1 MAKSVITNVQKS
13 LILMAYQKGL
23 TMTKTT
29 LKFSAFS
36 LACALAMGV
45 SFPSIAQEKPTEM
58 SLSQAVSTGV
68 MTNPE
73 YGRVAASRRA
83 TDEELNQARALYLPS
98 IDMRADGGFERTD
111 SPSTRAVGDDD
122 ETFTKYDAQ
131 LTLTQM
137 LFDGWSTK
145 YENKRQKNRVQS
157 SAYRVKETSELTGLD
172 IVEAFLEV
180 MRQRELLTITR
191 DNVAEHVAIMGMIEE
206 GVNAGRSTSADL
218 EQIKARLAAARAQ
231 ESTTRQ
237 SLRNA
242 ESKFQQQ
249 VGDMPKDLVMPAVPV
264 NAIAA
269 DVEMEVKQA
278 MGQSPTLAVRESDIE
293 VAYNE
298 YQGTGSTLYPQVD
311 LQLGARQG
319 KNNGG
324 IDGRD
329 RSASALV
336 VMNWNLYRGGGDV
349 ARVREFKH
357 RHQQTKEERASAERQ
372 IENDVRQTWAS
383 MVSAG
388 ERAKEFS
395 SQAAAN
401 GEVVRAYKDQFNLD
415 RRTLLDV
422 LDSQNELFVSRS
434 NTINAEFL
442 EIFSVFRLLALK
454 GQLLPTLGV
463 AYPRESNPIEVSN
476 PPAEK

>member
-1 MAKSVITNVQKS
+1 
-13 LILMAYQKGL
+13 
-23 TMTKTT
+23 MTKIT
-29 LKFSAFS
+29 LKFSALL
-36 LACALAMGV
+36 LACAAIASV
-45 SFPSIAQEKPTEM
+45 TIPATAQEKPTEM

-83 TDEELNQARALYLPS
+83 TDEELNQAKALYLPS
-98 IDMRADGGFERTD
+98 VDLRADGGAEITD
-111 SPSTRAVGDDD
+111 SITTRANGDDD
-122 ETFTKYDAQ
+122 KIFGRYDAQ

-137 LFDGWSTK
+137 LFDGWGTK
-145 YENKRQKNRVQS
+145 YENERQKNRVQS
-157 SAYRVKETSELTGLD
+157 SANRVKETSELTGLD
-172 IVEAFLEV
+172 IVESFLEV
-180 MRQRELLTITR
+180 MRQRELLGITR

-206 GVNAGRSTSADL
+206 GVNAGRSTAADL

-231 ESTTRQ
+231 ESTVRQ
-237 SLRNA
+237 QLRNA
-242 ESKFQQQ
+242 ESSFQRN
-249 VGDMPKDLVMPAVPV
+249 VGEMPKDLVMPAVPV

-269 DVEMEVKQA
+269 DVEAEVKNA
-278 MGQSPTLAVRESDIE
+278 LATSPTLAVRASDVE

-298 YQGTGSTLYPQVD
+298 YKGTGSTLYPQVD

-319 KNNGG
+319 HNLGG
-324 IDGRD
+324 IEGRD

-349 ARVREFKH
+349 ARIREFKH
-357 RHQQTKEERASAERQ
+357 RHQQSKEERAIAARQ
-372 IENDVRQTWAS
+372 IENDIRQTWAS

-401 GEVVRAYKDQFNLD
+401 SEVVRAYKDQFNLD

-454 GQLLPTLGV
+454 GALLPTLGV
-463 AYPRESNPIEVSN
+463 AYPQESALIEVDN
-476 PPAEK
+476 KPAEK

>member
-1 MAKSVITNVQKS
+1 
-13 LILMAYQKGL
+13 
-23 TMTKTT
+23 MTKTT
-29 LKFSAFS
+29 FKFSALL
-36 LACALAMGV
+36 LACAAVTFV
-45 SFPSIAQEKPTEM
+45 SFPSDAQEKPTEM
-58 SLSQAVSTGV
+58 SLTQALSTGV

-83 TDEELNQARALYLPS
+83 TDEELNQAKALYLPS
-98 IDMRADGGFERTD
+98 VDLRADGGVERTD
-111 SPSTRAVGDDD
+111 SVTTRSTGDDD
-122 ETFTKYDAQ
+122 KTFKRYDAQ

-137 LFDGWSTK
+137 LFDGWGTK
-145 YENKRQKNRVQS
+145 YENERQKNRVQS
-157 SAYRVKETSELTGLD
+157 SANRVKETSELTGLD
-172 IVEAFLEV
+172 IVESFLEV

-191 DNVAEHVAIMGMIEE
+191 ENVAEHVAIMGMIEE

-231 ESTTRQ
+231 ESTVRQ

-242 ESKFQQQ
+242 EASFQQA
-249 VGDMPKDLVMPAVPV
+249 VGEMPKDLVMPAVPV
-264 NAIAA
+264 NAISA
-269 DVEMEVKQA
+269 DVEAEVKNA
-278 MGQSPTLAVRESDIE
+278 LDTSPTLAVRESDIE

-298 YQGTGSTLYPQVD
+298 YKGTGSTLYPQVD

-319 KNNGG
+319 HNLGG

-357 RHQQTKEERASAERQ
+357 RHQQSKEERSVAARQ
-372 IENDVRQTWAS
+372 LENDIRQTWAS

-401 GEVVRAYKDQFNLD
+401 GEVVRAYKDQFSLD

-454 GQLLPTLGV
+454 GALLPTLGV
-463 AYPRESNPIEVSN
+463 AYPQESALIEVN
-476 PPAEK
+476 NKPAEK

>member
-1 MAKSVITNVQKS
+1 
-13 LILMAYQKGL
+13 
-23 TMTKTT
+23 MTKTT
-29 LKFSAFS
+29 SKFSALL
-36 LACALAMGV
+36 LACAALAVV
-45 SFPSIAQEKPTEM
+45 SFSANAQEKPTEM
-58 SLSQAVSTGV
+58 SLSQAISTGV

-83 TDEELNQARALYLPS
+83 TDEELNQARALWYPS
-98 IDMRADGGFERTD
+98 IDMRADGGFERVD
-111 SPSTRAVGDDD
+111 SVTTRASGDDD
-122 ETFTKYDAQ
+122 ETFKRYDAS

-137 LFDGWSTK
+137 LFDGWGTK
-145 YENKRQKNRVQS
+145 YENERQKNRVQS
-157 SAYRVKETSELTGLD
+157 SANRVKETSELTGLD
-172 IVEAFLEV
+172 IVESFLEV

-191 DNVAEHVAIMGMIEE
+191 ENVAEHVAIMGMIEE

-231 ESTTRQ
+231 ESTVRQ
-237 SLRNA
+237 QLRNA
-242 ESKFQQQ
+242 EASFQQS
-249 VGDMPKDLVMPAVPV
+249 VGEMPKDLVMPAVPV
-264 NAIAA
+264 NAISA
-269 DVEMEVKQA
+269 DVEAEVKHA
-278 MGQSPTLAVRESDIE
+278 LATSPTLGIRESDIE

-319 KNNGG
+319 HNLGG
-324 IDGRD
+324 VDGRD

-357 RHQQTKEERASAERQ
+357 RHQQSKEERSIAARQ
-372 IENDVRQTWAS
+372 IENDIRQTWAS

-395 SQAAAN
+395 SQSAAN

-454 GQLLPTLGV
+454 GALLPTLGV
-463 AYPRESNPIEVSN
+463 AYPRESSLIEVDN
-476 PPAEK
+476 EPAEK

>member
-1 MAKSVITNVQKS
+1 
-13 LILMAYQKGL
+13 
-23 TMTKTT
+23 MTKIT
-29 LKFSAFS
+29 LKFSI
-36 LACALAMGV
+36 LTMACAALVGV
-45 SFPSIAQEKPTEM
+45 ASAASAQSKPTEM
-58 SLSQAVSTGV
+58 SLGQAVSTGV

-73 YGRVAASRRA
+73 YGIVAASRRA
-83 TDEELNQARALYLPS
+83 TDEELNQAKALYLPS
-98 IDMRADGGFERTD
+98 IDLRADGGVERVD
-111 SPSTRAVGDDD
+111 SRNTRNSGDDD
-122 ETFTKYDAQ
+122 ETFERYDAS

-137 LFDGWSTK
+137 LFDGWGTK
-145 YENKRQKNRVQS
+145 YENERQKNRVQS
-157 SAYRVKETSELTGLD
+157 SAHRVRETSELTGLN
-172 IVEAFLEV
+172 IVESFLEV

-191 DNVAEHVAIMGMIEE
+191 DNVAEHIAIMGMIEE

-218 EQIKARLAAARAQ
+218 EQIKARLSASRAQ
-231 ESTTRQ
+231 EATVRQ

-242 ESKFQQQ
+242 ESTFQRQ

-264 NAIAA
+264 NAITA
-269 DVEMEVKQA
+269 DVETEVKTA
-278 MGQSPTLAVRESDIE
+278 LAQSPTLAVRESDIE

-298 YQGTGSTLYPQVD
+298 YEGTGSTLYPQVD
-311 LQLGARQG
+311 LQVGGRQG
-319 KNNGG
+319 HNIGG
-324 IDGRD
+324 VEGRD
-329 RSASALV
+329 RSGSALV

-357 RHQQTKEERASAERQ
+357 RHQQSKEERALAGRQ
-372 IENDVRQTWAS
+372 LEDDVRQTWAS

-395 SQAAAN
+395 NQAAAN

-454 GQLLPTLGV
+454 GQLMSTLGV
-463 AYPRESNPIEVSN
+463 AYPQESTPIDVTN
-476 PPAEK
+476 KPAEK

>member
-1 MAKSVITNVQKS
+1 
-13 LILMAYQKGL
+13 
-23 TMTKTT
+23 MTKTN
-29 LKFSAFS
+29 LKLSVAA
-36 LACALAMGV
+36 LACAVVLGA
-45 SFPSIAQEKPTEM
+45 SFPAMAQEKPTEM
-58 SLSQAVSTGV
+58 SLSQAVSVGV

-83 TDEELNQARALYLPS
+83 TDEELNQAKALWRPS
-98 IDMRADGGFERTD
+98 VDLRADGGFEITD
-111 SPSTRAVGDDD
+111 SVTTRANGDDED
-122 ETFTKYDAQ
+122 VFTRYDSQ
-131 LTLTQM
+131 ITLTQM
-137 LFDGWSTK
+137 LFDGWYTK
-145 YENKRQKNRVQS
+145 YENRRQKNRVQS

-172 IVEAFLEV
+172 IVESFLEV
-180 MRQRELLTITR
+180 MRQRELLGITR
-191 DNVAEHVAIMGMIEE
+191 DNVAEHVSIMGMIEE
-206 GVNAGRSTSADL
+206 GVNAGRSTAADL

-242 ESKFQQQ
+242 ESRFLQE

-264 NAIAA
+264 QAISA
-269 DVEMEVKQA
+269 DVEAEVKQA
-278 MGQSPTLAVRESDIE
+278 LALSPTIAVRESDIE

-311 LQLGARQG
+311 LQLGARAG
-319 KNNGG
+319 HDLGG
-324 IDGRD
+324 VKGND

-357 RHQQTKEERASAERQ
+357 RHQQTKEERALAARQ
-372 IENDVRQTWAS
+372 LENDIRQTWAS
-383 MVSAG
+383 MVSSG
-388 ERAKEFS
+388 ERAKEFAN
-395 SQAAAN
+395 QAAAN

-442 EIFSVFRLLALK
+442 EIFSVFRILALK

-463 AYPRESNPIEVSN
+463 AYPQESSLIEVNN
-476 PPAEK
+476 PAVDK

>member
-1 MAKSVITNVQKS
+1 
-13 LILMAYQKGL
+13 
-23 TMTKTT
+23 MTKSTV
-29 LKFSAFS
+29 KISAIAI
-36 LACALAMGV
+36 ACALSAAIYV
-45 SFPSIAQEKPTEM
+45 PAQAQEKPTEM

-73 YGRVAASRRA
+73 YGTVAASRRA
-83 TDEELNQARALYLPS
+83 TDEELNQAKALYLPS
-98 IDMRADGGFERTD
+98 IDSRVDGGFEVTD
-111 SPSTRAVGDDD
+111 SPSTRASGDDD
-122 ETFTKYDAQ
+122 ETFARYDAQ

-157 SAYRVKETSELTGLD
+157 SAHRVRETSELTGLA

-191 DNVAEHVAIMGMIEE
+191 ENVAEHQAIMGMIEE

-218 EQIKARLAAARAQ
+218 EQIKARLAAANAQ
-231 ESTTRQ
+231 ESTVRQ

-242 ESKFQQQ
+242 ESSFQRE

-264 NAIAA
+264 DAISA
-269 DVEMEVKQA
+269 DVEGEVKSVLA
-278 MGQSPTLAVRESDIE
+278 SSPTLAVRESDIE

-298 YQGTGSTLYPQVD
+298 YQGTGSTLYPQLD
-311 LQLGARQG
+311 LQLGGRQG
-319 KNNGG
+319 HNLGG
-324 IDGRD
+324 IEGRD
-329 RSASALV
+329 RSASALL

-357 RHQQTKEERASAERQ
+357 RHQQSKEVRAQTAREL
-372 IENDVRQTWAS
+372 EDDVRQTWAS

-388 ERAKEFS
+388 ERAKEFA

-463 AYPRESNPIEVSN
+463 AAPRESELIEVNN

>member
-1 MAKSVITNVQKS
+1 
-13 LILMAYQKGL
+13 
-23 TMTKTT
+23 MTKTT
-29 LKFSAFS
+29 LKFSALS
-36 LACALAMGV
+36 LACAAVALFSA
-45 SFPSIAQEKPTEM
+45 STNAQEKPTEM
-58 SLSQAVSTGV
+58 SLSQAISVGV

-73 YGRVAASRRA
+73 YGVVAASRRA
-83 TDEELNQARALYLPS
+83 TDEELNQARALYYPS
-98 IDMRADGGFERTD
+98 IDMRADGGAEITD
-111 SPSTRAVGDDD
+111 SATTRATGDDD
-122 ETFTKYDAQ
+122 KVFGRYDVS

-137 LFDGWSTK
+137 LFDGWGTK
-145 YENKRQKNRVQS
+145 YENERQKNRVQS
-157 SAYRVKETSELTGLD
+157 SAHRVKETSELTGLS
-172 IVEAFLEV
+172 IVESFLEV

-191 DNVAEHVAIMGMIEE
+191 ENVSEHVAIMGMIEE

-218 EQIKARLAAARAQ
+218 EQIKARLAASRAQ
-231 ESTTRQ
+231 ESTVRQ
-237 SLRNA
+237 QLRNA
-242 ESKFQQQ
+242 ESSFQRE

-269 DVEMEVKQA
+269 DVEAEVKNALA
-278 MGQSPTLAVRESDIE
+278 MSPTLDVRESDIE

-298 YQGTGSTLYPQVD
+298 YKGTGSTLYPQFD
-311 LQLGARQG
+311 LQLGG
-319 KNNGG
+319 SHGHNLGG
-324 IDGRD
+324 VEGDNS
-329 RSASALV
+329 SASALI

-357 RHQQTKEERASAERQ
+357 RHQQAKEERANTARQ
-372 IENDVRQTWAS
+372 IEDDIRQTWAS

-395 SQAAAN
+395 GQAAAN
-401 GEVVRAYKDQFNLD
+401 AEVVRAYKDQFSLD

-463 AYPRESNPIEVSN
+463 AYPQESGLIDIANK
-476 PPAEK
+476 PAEK

>member
-1 MAKSVITNVQKS
+1 MPNFM
-13 LILMAYQKGL
+13 L
-23 TMTKTT
+23 KT
-29 LKFSAFS
+29 SALL
-36 LACALAMGV
+36 LACAAIALTV
-45 SFPSIAQEKPTEM
+45 STASAQEKPTEM
-58 SLSQAVSTGV
+58 SLGQAVSTGV

-83 TDEELNQARALYLPS
+83 TDEELNQAKALYLPS

-111 SPSTRAVGDDD
+111 SPSTRATGDDD
-122 ETFTKYDAQ
+122 ETYKKYDAQ

-137 LFDGWSTK
+137 LFNGGSTSN
-145 YENKRQKNRVQS
+145 ENARQENRVQS
-157 SAYRVKETSELTGLD
+157 SAHRVHETAELTGLD
-172 IVEAFLEV
+172 IVESFLEV

-191 DNVAEHVAIMGMIEE
+191 ENVGEHEAIMGMIEE
-206 GVNAGRSTSADL
+206 GVNAGRSTAADL

-237 SLRNA
+237 QLRNA
-242 ESKFQQQ
+242 ESDFQER

-269 DVEMEVKQA
+269 DVEAEVKQA
-278 MGQSPTLAVRESDIE
+278 IAGSPTLMVRESDIE
-293 VAYNE
+293 VARDE
-298 YQGTGSTLYPQVD
+298 LAGTKSSLYPAVD

-319 KNNGG
+319 HNVGG
-324 IDGRD
+324 LEGRD

-349 ARVREFKH
+349 ARIREFKH
-357 RHQQTKEERASAERQ
+357 RHQQTKEERASAART

-395 SQAAAN
+395 GQAAAN

-463 AYPRESNPIEVSN
+463 ALPQEANLIDIDI
-476 PPAEK
+476 PPSEK

>member
-1 MAKSVITNVQKS
+1 MKKTAQKFSVIT
-13 LILMAYQKGL
+13 M
-23 TMTKTT
+23 
-29 LKFSAFS
+29 
-36 LACALAMGV
+36 ACAVVIGA
-45 SFPSIAQEKPTEM
+45 SFPGFAQEKPTEM
-58 SLSQAVSTGV
+58 SLSQAVSVGV

-73 YGRVAASRRA
+73 YGRVSASRRA
-83 TDEELNQARALYLPS
+83 TDEELNQAKALYLPS

-111 SPSTRAVGDDD
+111 SVSTRASGDDD
-122 ETFTKYDAQ
+122 KTFKKYDAS

-157 SAYRVKETSELTGLD
+157 SAYRVKETSELTGLS
-172 IVEAFLEV
+172 IVESFLEV

-191 DNVAEHVAIMGMIEE
+191 ENVGEHEAIMGMIEE
-206 GVNAGRSTSADL
+206 GVNAGRSTAADL

-231 ESTTRQ
+231 ESSTRQ
-237 SLRNA
+237 ALRNA
-242 ESKFQQQ
+242 ESQFQRE

-264 NAIAA
+264 DAISA
-269 DVEMEVKQA
+269 DVEAEVKTTLA
-278 MGQSPTLAVRESDIE
+278 SSPTLAVRESDIE

-298 YQGTGSTLYPQVD
+298 YKGTGSSLYPQVD

-319 KNNGG
+319 HNQGG
-324 IDGRD
+324 IEGRD

-357 RHQQTKEERASAERQ
+357 RHQQTKEERAAAARQ
-372 IENDVRQTWAS
+372 IEDDVRQTWAS

-388 ERAKEFS
+388 ERAKEFAN
-395 SQAAAN
+395 QAAAN

-454 GQLLPTLGV
+454 GQLLPSLGV
-463 AYPRESNPIEVSN
+463 AYPQESNLIEVN
-476 PPAEK
+476 NKPAEK

>member
-1 MAKSVITNVQKS
+1 
-13 LILMAYQKGL
+13 
-23 TMTKTT
+23 MTKTT
-29 LKFSAFS
+29 LKFSAFL
-36 LACALAMGV
+36 LACAAFTAV
-45 SFPSIAQEKPTEM
+45 SFSANAQDKPTEM
-58 SLSQAVSTGV
+58 SLSQAISTGV

-83 TDEELNQARALYLPS
+83 TDEELNQAEALYLPS
-98 IDMRADGGFERTD
+98 VDMRVDGGFERTD
-111 SPSTRAVGDDD
+111 STTTRSTGDDD
-122 ETFTKYDAQ
+122 ETFKRYDAQ

-137 LFDGWSTK
+137 LFDGWGTK
-145 YENKRQKNRVQS
+145 YENERQKNRVQS
-157 SAYRVKETSELTGLD
+157 SANRVKETSELTGLD

-191 DNVAEHVAIMGMIEE
+191 ENVSEHVAIMGMIEE

-231 ESTTRQ
+231 ESTVRQ

-242 ESKFQQQ
+242 EASFQRS
-249 VGDMPKDLVMPAVPV
+249 VGEMPKDLVMPAVPV

-269 DVEMEVKQA
+269 DVEAEVKNA
-278 MGQSPTLAVRESDIE
+278 FATSPTLAVRESDIE

-298 YQGTGSTLYPQVD
+298 YKGTGSTLYPQVD

-319 KNNGG
+319 HNLGG
-324 IDGRD
+324 IEGRD

-349 ARVREFKH
+349 ARIREFKH
-357 RHQQTKEERASAERQ
+357 RHQQSKEERSVAARQ
-372 IENDVRQTWAS
+372 IENDIRQTWAS

-401 GEVVRAYKDQFNLD
+401 SEVVRAYKDQFSLD

-454 GQLLPTLGV
+454 GALLPTLGV
-463 AYPRESNPIEVSN
+463 DYPRESGLIEVDN
-476 PPAEK
+476 EPTEK